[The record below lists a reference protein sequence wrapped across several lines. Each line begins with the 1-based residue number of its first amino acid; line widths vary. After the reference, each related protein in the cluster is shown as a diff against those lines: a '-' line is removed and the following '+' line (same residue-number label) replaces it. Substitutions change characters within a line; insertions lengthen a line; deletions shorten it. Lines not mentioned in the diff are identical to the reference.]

1 MHALELQRESFRD
14 KDTVRVHGFIS
25 KGGEAVNVIAD
36 DVVLQYLVRAGNIPA
51 IQDANYK
58 VDRAMKAGAVGTG
71 AGLEI
76 STTPGYLPTVP
87 LYDTTLLE
95 KAIDD
100 VLTVT
105 GGRRDPNDHDMAVG
119 GGSTDYG
126 DISYVLPLLQF
137 HTGGMCGSGHNPSY
151 DVENEDTAYLLT
163 AKLFALITYRLLKDG
178 AAEAQKLKDGFK
190 PLFSKEQYLEYME
203 SMLEKTVIE
212 MKEPPKFS

>member
-1 MHALELQRESFRD
+1 M
-14 KDTVRVHGFIS
+14 
-25 KGGEAVNVIAD
+25 
-36 DVVLQYLVRAGNIPA
+36 
-51 IQDANYK
+51 
-58 VDRAMKAGAVGTG
+58 
-71 AGLEI
+71 
-76 STTPGYLPTVP
+76 
-87 LYDTTLLE
+87 LLE
-95 KAIDD
+95 KSIED
-100 VLTVT
+100 VLAVT

>member
-1 MHALELQRESFRD
+1 M
-14 KDTVRVHGFIS
+14 
-25 KGGEAVNVIAD
+25 
-36 DVVLQYLVRAGNIPA
+36 
-51 IQDANYK
+51 
-58 VDRAMKAGAVGTG
+58 
-71 AGLEI
+71 
-76 STTPGYLPTVP
+76 
-87 LYDTTLLE
+87 
-95 KAIDD
+95 
-100 VLTVT
+100 TVT

>member
-1 MHALELQRESFRD
+1 MHPLLLNLQ
-14 KDTVRVHGFIS
+14 
-25 KGGEAVNVIAD
+25 EAVNVIAD

-105 GGRRDPNDHDMAVG
+105 GGRRDVW
-119 GGSTDYG
+119 
-126 DISYVLPLLQF
+126 
-137 HTGGMCGSGHNPSY
+137 
-151 DVENEDTAYLLT
+151 
-163 AKLFALITYRLLKDG
+163 
-178 AAEAQKLKDGFK
+178 
-190 PLFSKEQYLEYME
+190 
-203 SMLEKTVIE
+203 
-212 MKEPPKFS
+212 

>member
-1 MHALELQRESFRD
+1 MIAATRLQLKDVNIASTTALQALAPDGRER
-14 KDTVRVHGFIS
+14 GLLA
-25 KGGEAVNVIAD
+25 GANVIMP
-36 DVVLQYLVRAGNIPA
+36 NIGEVAYRP
-51 IQDANYK
+51 NYK

-100 VLTVT
+100 VLAVT

-137 HTGGMCGSGHNPSY
+137 HTGGMCGSHGSY
-151 DVENEDTAYLLT
+151 H
-163 AKLFALITYRLLKDG
+163 
-178 AAEAQKLKDGFK
+178 
-190 PLFSKEQYLEYME
+190 S
-203 SMLEKTVIE
+203 
-212 MKEPPKFS
+212 